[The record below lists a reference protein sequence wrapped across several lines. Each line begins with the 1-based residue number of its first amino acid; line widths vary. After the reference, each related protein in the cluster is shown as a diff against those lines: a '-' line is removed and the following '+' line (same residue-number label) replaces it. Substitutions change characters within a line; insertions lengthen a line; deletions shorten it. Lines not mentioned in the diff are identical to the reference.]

1 MASDPI
7 DTFVAVNESIQALKN
22 RGTMF
27 GRLYNFIGIYDE
39 CYAQYY
45 NEDVTSSSSSD
56 GEGEG
61 SACSDSSDDDA
72 GWGIPPSQIEQATD
86 LGEKLCGLRDSFVHS
101 AGGAVR
107 TAPGKRLALV
117 IGGRVLQLC
126 DGVLLSAAAVLPH
139 CTPAAFGDLRA
150 RATVVDD
157 SVRLASECRAPA
169 FELVQLPP
177 AAAAGGGG
185 RGMSARGVGVAPRDG
200 PFTPPAILDDIAE
213 AVTAALLP
221 SGFSLRPHKLCVYGP
236 GGLVLQA
243 AR

>member
-7 DTFVAVNESIQALKN
+7 DTFVAVNESIQALKD
-22 RGTMF
+22 RGTML
-27 GRLYNFIGIYDE
+27 GRLHNFIGIYDE

-45 NEDVTSSSSSD
+45 NEDVTSSSTSD

-139 CTPAAFGDLRA
+139 CTPAASS
-150 RATVVDD
+150 AT
-157 SVRLASECRAPA
+157 SAPA
-169 FELVQLPP
+169 QPWWTTPCASRQSAVRRLLSSCSCPLLLLL
-177 AAAAGGGG
+177 AAAA
-185 RGMSARGVGVAPRDG
+185 VG
-200 PFTPPAILDDIAE
+200 
-213 AVTAALLP
+213 
-221 SGFSLRPHKLCVYGP
+221 
-236 GGLVLQA
+236 
-243 AR
+243 